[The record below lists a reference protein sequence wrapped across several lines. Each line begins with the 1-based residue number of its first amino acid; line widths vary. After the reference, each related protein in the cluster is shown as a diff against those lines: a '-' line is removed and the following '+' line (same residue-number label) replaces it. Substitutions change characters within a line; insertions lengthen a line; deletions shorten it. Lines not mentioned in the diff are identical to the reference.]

1 MKRKHSWT
9 RRGISLLLAF
19 VTALT
24 LVPSSAYAT
33 DMEGESGSEEN
44 LAAGKP
50 AVSVNWEPQEKEVK
64 TGETGTVRL
73 TAQTEGNDLPGLQT
87 KVEITL
93 DQKEAAALQEISG
106 DQVDR
111 EDQSDGSARLT
122 FTLEGTGASLG
133 SSLSFGTEAGTTG
146 AIPDPGRQRGYCC
159 LSDPERNGDRGGY

>member
-1 MKRKHSWT
+1 M
-9 RRGISLLLAF
+9 
-19 VTALT
+19 
-24 LVPSSAYAT
+24 
-33 DMEGESGSEEN
+33 
-44 LAAGKP
+44 
-50 AVSVNWEPQEKEVK
+50 NWEPQEKEVK

-122 FTLEGTGASLG
+122 FTLEGQEFPLTAAFPLKQ
-133 SSLSFGTEAGTTG
+133 
-146 AIPDPGRQRGYCC
+146 RQGLLRHFR
-159 LSDPERNGDRGGY
+159 SR